1 MQTDVLPLLSSFPWL
16 PVVHPPQSS
25 TPHHT
30 HSRLVQYHRRHRYL
44 FHFCLGSRD
53 MLMPIPPPLT
63 PNLMARSCLSATMEA
78 CTTSSSADPI
88 SSSGP
93 PDITS
98 VLAQSR
104 LKFIHVSHLL
114 VHPYPGSSAASP
126 GCRLVPL
133 LPSHHRS
140 SPRPW
145 ATKRK
150 LEQEA
155 CDHRDDPR
163 TIPSTPCFLS
173 GTDSCRS
180 HAPRQSRTRSYERSS
195 YGFRSSSYF
204 SQAAACEPA
213 ASAAVEV
220 LYFRRTK
227 QTPSSNASHQSQGC
241 SLLRLP
247 SQVSPLPWRRD
258 RFLALRSRWSLAC
271 GC

>member
-1 MQTDVLPLLSSFPWL
+1 MSLFRKELRRWLRAARAFDDKADSDSASCLRCSERGGWVGAGKSGEQHAEGEGTCICLGQDREAVEGLKHGWMQTDVLPLLSSFPWL

-163 TIPSTPCFLS
+163 FAVPLAQTL
-173 GTDSCRS
+173 RK
-180 HAPRQSRTRSYERSS
+180 SRN
-195 YGFRSSSYF
+195 
-204 SQAAACEPA
+204 
-213 ASAAVEV
+213 
-220 LYFRRTK
+220 LY
-227 QTPSSNASHQSQGC
+227 
-241 SLLRLP
+241 P
-247 SQVSPLPWRRD
+247 SQQP
-258 RFLALRSRWSLAC
+258 
-271 GC
+271 